1 MLGHCFWLD
10 NYQNNILY
18 LFGPREFSNIS
29 TMRNSFYCV
38 GLPLKEPR
46 PFYPHRGVKPLRP
59 KGPEVTQLLW
69 GRVGRG
75 PSFPYPSLDAPRTVV
90 KLPDTCWYEEE
101 FTQDPASSQTAVP
114 PVVSADLCLS
124 AVQASRPGRASQAP
138 SKEGRCS
145 HPAWSLP
152 AALTPCCSGIFC
164 AC

>member
-59 KGPEVTQLLW
+59 TQLLW

-124 AVQASRPGRASQAP
+124 AVQASRPGCASQAP